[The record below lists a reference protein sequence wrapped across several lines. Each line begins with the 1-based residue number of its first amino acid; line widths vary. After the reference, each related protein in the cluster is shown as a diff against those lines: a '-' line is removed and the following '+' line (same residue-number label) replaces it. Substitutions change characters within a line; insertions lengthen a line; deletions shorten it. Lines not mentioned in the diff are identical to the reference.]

1 MQKINAVKA
10 KSVQALD
17 HPVTITK
24 FPSQRALA
32 KKTMRMSM
40 RKLAVWIE
48 RQTAASKDKLQWI
61 KLSTFGPIKS
71 VKGCL
76 RSNVNVLTIT
86 GLEADYDAGLMT
98 PEEARTRL
106 AKVGVAA
113 LIYTTPS
120 HTDDAPRWRVLC
132 PFSDPLPPEARDHLM
147 AQLNGILGGGLDPAS
162 FTLSQAYYA
171 GGVEG
176 GAKVKTYLSEG
187 DFIDNLEGLTPIYKH
202 GGKTKP
208 EQGKSTG
215 AKTGLSLANFRDAL
229 MHVPND
235 ESVDRLAW
243 IKVMGGVH
251 HETDGGEEGLDM
263 VLDWSKLHPDFDAD
277 ETERV
282 WHSLGREQGGA
293 TGATILSEAK
303 YHGNWVDLSDL
314 DDEPEGEPRTMTL
327 ADIDALLDDD
337 VEETKQLARGYD
349 LTEDGIIR
357 AFTDRHERELL
368 YDHTAIAWYR
378 FVGHVWVKEKTLLAR
393 HYARAV
399 STELSKRD
407 PKAKHLKKVAVW
419 DAVERG
425 ARTVRVFAVTSEVW
439 DRNPYLLGTP
449 GGVVDLRTGKLR
461 PGRPNDHIS
470 KATAAMPVPLAT
482 FDPERHC
489 PRWMAFLN
497 EALGGDAEAI
507 RFLQQWFGYCL
518 TGDTSEDALL
528 FIYGPG
534 GSGKT
539 TILNI
544 MAELM
549 GAYAINVA
557 TSTLT
562 KKTHQ
567 AHAQELA
574 RLDGARLASVSET
587 TKGVKWDENLIK
599 SLTGGDRVTAN
610 FMRQNSFEFVPQMK
624 LVIVGNNQP
633 SLSDVD
639 TAIQRRFNIL
649 PFDHPPKRKDP
660 KLMDKLR
667 REFRGIL
674 AWAMQGTLDWQANGL
689 VRPEVVRRATQDYF
703 DTQDTFGQWLEE
715 HCEVGAG
722 YQDTS
727 EALWVSWLGYANA
740 NGEDPGSKTRTFP
753 ETLKQR
759 GFGLVKNV
767 RGKRGRGFKGIR
779 LKEESDNDDDE
790 LI

>member
-1 MQKINAVKA
+1 MQDEYTVKT
-10 KSVQALD
+10 KSAQALN
-17 HPVTITK
+17 HPVMITS
-24 FPSQRALA
+24 FPNQRASVRKEL
-32 KKTMRMSM
+32 RISM
-40 RKLAVWIE
+40 RKLAGKIK
-48 RQTAASKDKLQWI
+48 RQTAASKDKLPWL
-61 KLSTFGPIKS
+61 KLATFGDVKS
-71 VKGCL
+71 AKGCL
-76 RSNVNVLTIT
+76 RTNANVATIT
-86 GLEADYDAGLMT
+86 GLEADYDAGRMT
-98 PEEARTRL
+98 PVAARTRL
-106 AKVGVAA
+106 AKAGVAA

-120 HTDDAPRWRVLC
+120 HTPDAPRWRVLC
-132 PFSDPLPPEARDHLM
+132 PFSGPLPPDAREDLM
-147 AQLNGILGGGLDPAS
+147 ARLNGVLGGGLDPAS

-176 GAKVKTYLSEG
+176 GAKVQAFLAEG
-187 DFIDNLEGLTPIYKH
+187 DFIDNVEGLKSIYKD

-208 EQGKSTG
+208 KRGESTG
-215 AKTGLSLANFRDAL
+215 EKTGLPRPQFRDAL
-229 MHVPND
+229 MHIPNPD
-235 ESVDRLAW
+235 SADRDYW
-243 IKVMGGVH
+243 FKMMCGVH
-251 HETDGGEEGLDM
+251 HETDGSEEGLAM
-263 VLDWSKLHPDFDAD
+263 ILEWSESHPSYDYD
-277 ETERV
+277 ETVRV
-282 WHSLGREQGGA
+282 WESIGREEGGA

-303 YHGNWVDLSDL
+303 FKGGWVDLSDL
-314 DDEPEGEPRTMTL
+314 DEMFNSL
-327 ADIDALLDDD
+327 AEIDAMLDDD

-357 AFTDRHERELL
+357 AFTDRHEGELL
-368 YDHTAIAWYR
+368 YDHTATAWYR
-378 FVGHVWVKEKTLLAR
+378 FVRHIWVREKTLRAR

-399 STELSKRD
+399 STELAKRD

-419 DAVERG
+419 EAIERG
-425 ARTVRVFAVTSEVW
+425 AKTVPAFAVTSEVW
-439 DRNPYLLGTP
+439 DPDLYLLGTP

-461 PGRPNDHIS
+461 AGRPNDHIS
-470 KATAAMPVPLAT
+470 KATAATPVPLSS
-482 FDPERHC
+482 FDPDRHC
-489 PRWMAFLN
+489 PRWIAFLN

-518 TGDTSEDALL
+518 TGYTSEHALL

-549 GAYAINVA
+549 GAYAIHVA

-587 TKGVKWDENLIK
+587 TKGVKCDENLIK
-599 SLTGGDRVTAN
+599 SLTGGDRITAN

-667 REFRGIL
+667 RELPGIL
-674 AWAMQGTLDWQANGL
+674 TWAMQGALDWKENRL

-703 DTQDTFGQWLEE
+703 DTQDTFGQWLADR
-715 HCEVGAG
+715 CEIGTG
-722 YQDTS
+722 YQETS

-740 NGEDPGSKTRTFP
+740 NGEEPGSKTRTFP

-759 GFGLVKNV
+759 SFESVKNV

-779 LKEESDNDDDE
+779 LKEEPDNDGDE